1 MFRLQGH
8 LDKQKQETHNHRF
21 INFDEVTNDL
31 RKFAETFNSYA
42 TRKTFAT
49 GFLNIAL
56 VGSYFRLFICF
67 LTNLNTMQIQITTK
81 QQM

>member
-1 MFRLQGH
+1 MPKTLEPTTLGTDPIELRMNTLNANIND
-8 LDKQKQETHNHRF
+8 LDKQKQEAHNHRF

-56 VGSYFRLFICF
+56 VGNYFH
-67 LTNLNTMQIQITTK
+67 
-81 QQM
+81 